1 MAYSVEIS
9 RANPTCFV
17 FLLDQSTSMQDPI
30 GAGAGAGSA
39 SGAGPGTGDAP
50 RRKADVVADAL
61 NRLLFELSLKCAKEE
76 GVRDYFHV
84 AVLGYGARV
93 GSAYGGA
100 LAGRDLVPLS
110 RVADD
115 PLRVEERLKK
125 VPDGAGGL
133 VETSARFPVWV
144 DPVANGGT
152 PMSQAFAL
160 AVGLV
165 ERWVGERPGSFPP
178 IVINLTD
185 GESTDGDPSDHA
197 AKLRSLATADG
208 QVLLFNLHVS
218 GGQAAPVVFP
228 AQQAGL
234 PDDFARLLFSMS
246 STLPPHMRSYATTQG
261 IAVSE
266 GSRGFVFNADI
277 TSVVQFLDIG
287 TRATD
292 LR

>member
-17 FLLDQSTSMQDPI
+17 FLIDRSTSMQDPI
-30 GAGAGAGSA
+30 AAGE
-39 SGAGPGTGDAP
+39 AP
-50 RRKADVVADAL
+50 KRKADAVADAL
-61 NRLLFELSLKCAKEE
+61 NRLLFELSVKCAKEE

-84 AVLGYGARV
+84 AVIGYGAGV

-110 RVADD
+110 QVADN
-115 PLRVEERLKK
+115 PLRVEERVKK

-144 DPVANGGT
+144 DPLANGGT
-152 PMSQAFAL
+152 PMSQALGL
-160 AVGLV
+160 AAALV

-185 GESTDGDPSDHA
+185 GESTDGDPSEPA
-197 AKLRSLATADG
+197 ARLRSLATADG
-208 QVLLFNLHVS
+208 PVLVFNLHVS
-218 GGQAAPVVFP
+218 GGNSTPVVFP
-228 AQQAGL
+228 AGESGL
-234 PDDFARLLFSMS
+234 PDDFARLLFGMS
-246 STLPPHMRSYATTQG
+246 SPLPPHMRSYAATQG
-261 IAVSE
+261 IAVTE

>member
-17 FLLDQSTSMQDPI
+17 FLLDQSTSMTDPI
-30 GAGAGAGSA
+30 AAGE
-39 SGAGPGTGDAP
+39 AP
-50 RRKADVVADAL
+50 KRKADAVADAL

-93 GSAYGGA
+93 GSAFGGE

-110 RVADD
+110 QVADN
-115 PLRVEERLKK
+115 PLRVEERAKK

-133 VETSARFPVWV
+133 VETTARFPVWV

-152 PMSQAFAL
+152 PMSHAL
-160 AVGLV
+160 REAVALV
-165 ERWVGERPGSFPP
+165 ERWVSERPGCFPP

-185 GESTDGDPSDHA
+185 GESTDGDPSEPA
-197 AKLRSLATADG
+197 SRLRALATADG
-208 QVLLFNLHVS
+208 PVLLFNLHVS
-218 GGQAAPVVFP
+218 GGQTAPVVFP
-228 AQQAGL
+228 SAEESL
-234 PDDFARLLFSMS
+234 TDEFARMLFTMS
-246 STLPPHMRSYATTQG
+246 SPLPPHMVAYATSQG
-261 IAVSE
+261 IATSE

>member
-17 FLLDQSTSMQDPI
+17 FLLDQSTSMVDPI
-30 GAGAGAGSA
+30 SVGE
-39 SGAGPGTGDAP
+39 PK
-50 RRKADVVADAL
+50 RKADAVADAL

-76 GVRDYFHV
+76 GVRDYFHI
-84 AVLGYGARV
+84 AVLGYGMQV

-100 LAGRDLVPLS
+100 LVGRDLVPLS
-110 RVADD
+110 QVADN
-115 PLRVEERLKK
+115 PLRVEERAKK

-133 VETSARFPVWV
+133 VETTARFPVWV

-152 PMSQAFAL
+152 PMSQALGA
-160 AVGLV
+160 AVALV
-165 ERWVGERPGSFPP
+165 ERWVSERPGCFPP

-185 GESTDGDPSDHA
+185 GESTDGDPSEPA
-197 AKLRSLATADG
+197 SRLRALATADG
-208 QVLLFNLHVS
+208 PVLLFNLHVS
-218 GGQAAPVVFP
+218 GGQSAPVVFP
-228 AQQAGL
+228 PAEAGL
-234 PDDFARLLFSMS
+234 PDDFARLLFNMS
-246 STLPPHMRSYATTQG
+246 SPLPPHMRSYAASQG
-261 IAVSE
+261 IAASE

>member
-17 FLLDQSTSMQDPI
+17 FLLDQSTSMEDPI
-30 GAGAGAGSA
+30 AAAGEGM
-39 SGAGPGTGDAP
+39 PK
-50 RRKADVVADAL
+50 RKADAVADAL

-84 AVLGYGARV
+84 AVLGYGARI
-93 GSAYGGA
+93 GSAFGGA

-110 RVADD
+110 QVADN
-115 PLRVEERLKK
+115 PLRVEERAKK

-133 VETSARFPVWV
+133 VETTARFPVWV

-152 PMSQAFAL
+152 PMTQALGQA
-160 AVGLV
+160 AALV

-185 GESTDGDPSDHA
+185 GESTDGDPAEPA
-197 AKLRSLATADG
+197 ARLRSLATADG
-208 QVLLFNLHVS
+208 SVLVFNLHVS
-218 GGQAAPVVFP
+218 AGQAAPIVFP
-228 AQQAGL
+228 SNDADL
-234 PDDFARLLFSMS
+234 PDDFARMLFGMS
-246 STLPPHMRSYATTQG
+246 SPLPPHMLNYASTQG
-261 IAVSE
+261 IAVGE

-277 TSVVQFLDIG
+277 ISVVQFLDIG

>member
-17 FLLDQSTSMQDPI
+17 FLLDQSTSMTDPI
-30 GAGAGAGSA
+30 EAGE
-39 SGAGPGTGDAP
+39 AP
-50 RRKADVVADAL
+50 KRKADAVADAL

-84 AVLGYGARV
+84 AVIGYGARV
-93 GSAYGGA
+93 GSAFGGA

-110 RVADD
+110 QVADN
-115 PLRVEERLKK
+115 PLRVEERAKK

-133 VETSARFPVWV
+133 VETTARFPVWV

-152 PMSQAFAL
+152 PMSHAL
-160 AVGLV
+160 GEAVALV
-165 ERWVGERPGSFPP
+165 ERWVSERPGCFPP

-185 GESTDGDPSDHA
+185 GESTDGDPSEPA
-197 AKLRSLATADG
+197 SRIRSLATADG
-208 QVLLFNLHVS
+208 PVLLFNLHVS

-228 AQQAGL
+228 PAEEGL
-234 PDDFARLLFSMS
+234 TNEFARLLFTMS
-246 STLPPHMRSYATTQG
+246 SPLPPHMLAYATSQG
-261 IAVSE
+261 LAVSE
-266 GSRGFVFNADI
+266 GSRGFVFNAVI

>member
-17 FLLDQSTSMQDPI
+17 FLLDQSTSMEDPI
-30 GAGAGAGSA
+30 VAAGE
-39 SGAGPGTGDAP
+39 GTP
-50 RRKADVVADAL
+50 KRKADAVADAL

-84 AVLGYGARV
+84 AVLGYGARI
-93 GSAYGGA
+93 GSAFGGA

-110 RVADD
+110 QVADN
-115 PLRVEERLKK
+115 PLRVEERAKK

-133 VETSARFPVWV
+133 VETTARFPVWV

-152 PMSQAFAL
+152 PMTQALGQA
-160 AVGLV
+160 AALV

-185 GESTDGDPSDHA
+185 GESTDGDPAEPA
-197 AKLRSLATADG
+197 ARLRSLATAG
-208 QVLLFNLHVS
+208 GSVLVFNLHVS
-218 GGQAAPVVFP
+218 AGQAAPIVFP
-228 AQQAGL
+228 ASETNL
-234 PDDFARLLFSMS
+234 PDDFARLLFGMS
-246 STLPPHMRSYATTQG
+246 SPLPPHMLRYASTQG
-261 IAVSE
+261 IAVGE

-287 TRATD
+287 TRASD

>member
-17 FLLDQSTSMQDPI
+17 FLLDQSTSMEDPI
-30 GAGAGAGSA
+30 AAGGE
-39 SGAGPGTGDAP
+39 GTP
-50 RRKADVVADAL
+50 KRKADAVADAL

-84 AVLGYGARV
+84 AVLGYGARI
-93 GSAYGGA
+93 GSAFGGE

-110 RVADD
+110 QVADN
-115 PLRVEERLKK
+115 PLRVEERAKK

-133 VETSARFPVWV
+133 VETTARFPVWV

-152 PMSQAFAL
+152 PMTQALGQA
-160 AVGLV
+160 AALV

-178 IVINLTD
+178 IVLNLTD
-185 GESTDGDPSDHA
+185 GESTDGDPSEVA
-197 AKLRSLATADG
+197 AGLRSLATADG
-208 QVLLFNLHVS
+208 PVLVFNLHVS
-218 GGQAAPVVFP
+218 VGQAAPIVFP
-228 AQQAGL
+228 ASDANL
-234 PDDFARLLFSMS
+234 PDDFARLLFGMS
-246 STLPPHMRSYATTQG
+246 SPLPPHMLHYATTQG